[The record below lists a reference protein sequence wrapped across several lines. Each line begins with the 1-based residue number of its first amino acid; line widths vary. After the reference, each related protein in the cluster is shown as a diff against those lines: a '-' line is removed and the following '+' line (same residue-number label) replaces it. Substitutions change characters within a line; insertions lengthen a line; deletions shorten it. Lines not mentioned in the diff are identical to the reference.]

1 MSTLAVDAIVDSS
14 NGNTATIN
22 GATPTVYNTMGKNR
36 IINGAMEIDQRNAGS
51 AYTITGD
58 GQYGVDR
65 FQART
70 FAGSGRFSMQQ
81 VSDAPTGFLNSLKIT
96 VTTTDTSG
104 TNGYSVDQRIEGLNI
119 TDFNFGSASA
129 KTYTLSFWVKSSI
142 AGTYAV
148 SNRNTLVSSSC
159 VFTYT
164 INSANTW
171 EKKTITFPANT
182 SYTTGTDNGI
192 GLLCDFSFG
201 AQTSK
206 STSTLGEWISGN
218 YVFNSGQVD
227 LMQTSGATFY
237 ITGVQLEVGSVAT
250 EFERRLYSTELQ
262 LCQRYYYRC
271 SQRPLGYSQ
280 SSAQLFRGSVDFPTT
295 MRVAPSLDSS
305 GNSFTVNSGAPA
317 AGTVGLYTG
326 SGSNPS
332 PSAAYVYNS
341 SNNWGAYSFV
351 AVSAGFSSEL

>member
-14 NGNTATIN
+14 NGNTTTIN
-22 GATPTVYNTMGKNR
+22 GATPTAYNTMGKNR

-250 EFERRLYSTELQ
+250 EFERRPYSTELA
-262 LCQRYYYRC
+262 LCQRYYFSTYY
-271 SQRPLGYSQ
+271 SIFAYTQAAGFGYGATSYFPVAMRAAPTPTF
-280 SSAQLFRGSVDFPTT
+280 SGTTYYNGSGVTAGSIYTTSAQVY
-295 MRVAPSLDSS
+295 AI
-305 GNSFTVNSGAPA
+305 
-317 AGTVGLYTG
+317 G
-326 SGSNPS
+326 SGTGAANLATNVFF
-332 PSAAYVYNS
+332 SA
-341 SNNWGAYSFV
+341 
-351 AVSAGFSSEL
+351 EL